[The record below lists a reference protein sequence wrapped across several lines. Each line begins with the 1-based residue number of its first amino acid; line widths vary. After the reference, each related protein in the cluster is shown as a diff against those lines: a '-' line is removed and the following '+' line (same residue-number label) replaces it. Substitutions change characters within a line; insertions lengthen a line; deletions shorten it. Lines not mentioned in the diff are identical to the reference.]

1 MERIQSDL
9 LRQYIRLFLGELGP
23 YEGMVANGPAS
34 FLQHLRT
41 LQILKGFP
49 ELLHL
54 GIILLIILKGEIAI
68 IRQAL
73 IPLLDTLLIS
83 RVGCLLVVDDGQQ
96 KRIAAL
102 FSVIEHLDKV
112 RHTSLTTWLTRL
124 SNLD

>member
-1 MERIQSDL
+1 
-9 LRQYIRLFLGELGP
+9 
-23 YEGMVANGPAS
+23 MVANGPAS
-34 FLQHLRT
+34 FLQHLRA